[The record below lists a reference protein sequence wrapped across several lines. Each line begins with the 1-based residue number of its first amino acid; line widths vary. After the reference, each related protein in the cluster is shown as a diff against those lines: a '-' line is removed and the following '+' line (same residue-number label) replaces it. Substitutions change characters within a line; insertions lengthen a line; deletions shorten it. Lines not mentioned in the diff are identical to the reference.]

1 MNYELEQFIDK
12 ANANGS
18 SPNTIAA
25 YKNRYK
31 KLIKMFGVE
40 NFHDIEDDDLL
51 EKLNEIKVANTRK
64 ALLNL
69 LIILRE
75 SLYRY
80 DVSQLRETRD
90 NTNQQVLEQKKES
103 NAKLLEDLPS
113 YESLLEHME
122 ELYDQKQYREYL
134 IMYILTNYY
143 TRNYDMVL
151 DIVTKKSDMTD
162 FTKNYIWLVKG
173 KNKAIYLRNNY
184 KTAKTYGYKEHTITD
199 EKALH
204 AIKMLK
210 NQKLIDS
217 SNPAYFV
224 KNTTGGLGEGRVVKI
239 IIDHYRKLGD
249 LQKIQ
254 EIATSRGTDLRT
266 IIESY
271 DITLTN
277 EPDDGSEEPDDEVR
291 D

>member
-1 MNYELEQFIDK
+1 MNYELEQFIDRAK
-12 ANANGS
+12 ANGS
-18 SPNTIAA
+18 SDNTISA

-31 KLIKMFGVE
+31 KLIKLCDVE
-40 NFHDIEDDDLL
+40 NFHDIEDDELL

-80 DVSQLRETRD
+80 DVSLLRETRD
-90 NTNQQVLEQKKES
+90 NTNQLVAEQKKES

-162 FTKNYIWLVKG
+162 FKKNYIWLVKG

-210 NQKLIDS
+210 GQKLIDS

-271 DITLTN
+271 DITLLPN
-277 EPDDGSEEPDDEVR
+277 EPDDGPDEPDDE
-291 D
+291 

>member
-1 MNYELEQFIDK
+1 MNYELEQFLDLYAK
-12 ANANGS
+12 PQGS
-18 SPNTIAA
+18 SDNTILA

-31 KLIKMFGVE
+31 RLIKMFGVD
-40 NFHDIEDDDLL
+40 NFHDIEDEDLV
-51 EKLNEIKVANTRK
+51 EKLDEIKNANTRK
-64 ALLNL
+64 CLYNM

-75 SLYRY
+75 TIYKY
-80 DVSQLRETRD
+80 DATLLREGRD
-90 NTNQQVLEQKKES
+90 NANLDTFEQKKES
-103 NAKLLEDLPS
+103 NAKLLEELPS

-162 FTKNYIWLVKG
+162 DKKNYIWLVKG
-173 KNKAIYLRNNY
+173 KEQALYLRNNY
-184 KTAKTYGYKEHTITD
+184 KTSKTYGYKQHTIID

-210 NQKLIDS
+210 GQKLIEC

-224 KNTTGGLGEGRVVKI
+224 KNATGGLGEGRVLKI
-239 IIDHYRKLGD
+239 VIDHYRKLGD

-254 EIATSRGTDLRT
+254 EIASSRGTDLRT
-266 IIESY
+266 IVLEY
-271 DITLTN
+271 DISLT
-277 EPDDGSEEPDDEVR
+277 PDESES
-291 D
+291 